1 MRHRFTRRQ
10 LLLAALPIL
19 PGSLLLR
26 QRRASALEDGRS
38 VLGYQ
43 LDLSILFNFLTLSLI
58 GNVVQEIDRRAGRYR
73 VTMDGKGT
81 AISTRTEATGIIRD
95 GRFKPL
101 ESRSVHLF
109 RGRENTVATS
119 YDYERQRVELHAVTH
134 TLLLGR
140 RRQVDD
146 TLALPPGRHVDD
158 LISAELNFAAN
169 TLDRDSDGTYS
180 TWVMRRARADN
191 EGPDDV
197 SPDGY
202 RAELVPLR
210 FRPSPDG
217 PTGRLI
223 ALVDIT
229 RFSSW
234 ARPDAPARVTFAPD
248 RRLESVQSSLI
259 LGTTLSVRVTGNA

>member
-1 MRHRFTRRQ
+1 
-10 LLLAALPIL
+10 
-19 PGSLLLR
+19 
-26 QRRASALEDGRS
+26 
-38 VLGYQ
+38 
-43 LDLSILFNFLTLSLI
+43 
-58 GNVVQEIDRRAGRYR
+58 
-73 VTMDGKGT
+73 
-81 AISTRTEATGIIRD
+81 
-95 GRFKPL
+95 
-101 ESRSVHLF
+101 
-109 RGRENTVATS
+109 
-119 YDYERQRVELHAVTH
+119 VTH

-146 TLALPPGRHVDD
+146 TLALPAGRHVDD

-169 TLDRDSDGTYS
+169 TLDRDGDGTYS

-210 FRPSPDG
+210 FRPSPEG
-217 PTGRLI
+217 PTGRLT

-248 RRLESVQSSLI
+248 RQLESVQSALI

>member
-10 LLLAALPIL
+10 FLGLL
-19 PGSLLLR
+19 PGALLVAA
-26 QRRASALEDGRS
+26 RRAQALDDGRS
-38 VLGYQ
+38 AFGYQ
-43 LDLSILFNFLTLSLI
+43 LDLSILFNFLTLSLT
-58 GNVVQEIDRRAGRYR
+58 GTVVQEIDRKAGRYR

-81 AISTRTEATGIIRD
+81 AISTRTQTTGLYRD
-95 GRFKPL
+95 GRFKPV
-101 ESRSVHLF
+101 ESRSVHHF

-146 TLALPPGRHVDD
+146 ALAIPPGRHIDD
-158 LISAELNFAAN
+158 LVSAELNFAAN
-169 TLDRDSDGTYS
+169 TFDRDSDGTYS
-180 TWVMRRARADN
+180 TWVMRRSRTDD

-210 FRPSPDG
+210 FRTTADG
-217 PTGRLI
+217 PGGRLT
-223 ALVDIT
+223 ALIDIT

-234 ARPDAPARVTFAPD
+234 ARKDTPARITFTSD
-248 RRLESVQSSLI
+248 RQLESVQSSLI
-259 LGTTLSVRVTGNA
+259 LGTTLSVRVTGSA

>member
-1 MRHRFTRRQ
+1 MLSRFTRRQ
-10 LLLAALPIL
+10 FLAALPA
-19 PGSLLLR
+19 GLLFT
-26 QRRASALEDGRS
+26 RRWASALEDGRS

-43 LDLSILFNFLTLSLI
+43 LDLSILFNFLTLSLA

-81 AISTRTEATGIIRD
+81 AISTRTEATGVIRE

-101 ESRSVHLF
+101 EMRSVHHF
-109 RGRENTVATS
+109 RGRESTVATS

-158 LISAELNFAAN
+158 LVSAELNFAAN

-180 TWVMRRARADN
+180 TWIMRRARADN

-202 RAELVPLR
+202 RAKLVPLP
-210 FRPSPDG
+210 FRPSPEG
-217 PTGRLI
+217 STGRLI
-223 ALVDIT
+223 ALIDIT

-248 RRLESVQSSLI
+248 RQLESVQSALI
-259 LGTTLSVRVTGNA
+259 LGTTLSVRVTGGA

>member
-1 MRHRFTRRQ
+1 MEGQGPGMRT
-10 LLLAALPIL
+10 
-19 PGSLLLR
+19 G
-26 QRRASALEDGRS
+26 
-38 VLGYQ
+38 
-43 LDLSILFNFLTLSLI
+43 
-58 GNVVQEIDRRAGRYR
+58 
-73 VTMDGKGT
+73 
-81 AISTRTEATGIIRD
+81 TEATGVIRE

-101 ESRSVHLF
+101 ETRSVHYF
-109 RGRENTVATS
+109 RGREHPLETS

-146 TLALPPGRHVDD
+146 TLALPAGRHVDD

-169 TLDRDSDGTYS
+169 TLDRDGDRTYS

-202 RAELVPLR
+202 RAEPVPLR
-210 FRPSPDG
+210 FRPSPAG
-217 PTGRLI
+217 PTGRLT

-229 RFSSW
+229 RFSS
-234 ARPDAPARVTFAPD
+234 T
-248 RRLESVQSSLI
+248 
-259 LGTTLSVRVTGNA
+259 

>member
-1 MRHRFTRRQ
+1 MEPLLTRRQ
-10 LLLAALPIL
+10 LLAALPA
-19 PGSLLLR
+19 GLLLTR
-26 QRRASALEDGRS
+26 GWAHALEDGRS
-38 VLGYQ
+38 VLAYQ
-43 LDLSILFNFLTLSLI
+43 LDLSVLFNFLSLSLV
-58 GNVVQEIDRRAGRYR
+58 GTVTQEVDRRAGRYR

-81 AISTRTEATGIIRD
+81 AISTRTEATGVIKD
-95 GRFKPL
+95 GRFKPV
-101 ESRSVHLF
+101 ETRSVHMF
-109 RGRENTVATS
+109 RGRENTSTTT
-119 YDYERQRVELHAVTH
+119 YDYDRQRAELHAVTH

-146 TLALPPGRHVDD
+146 TLSLPPGRQVDD

-169 TLDRDSDGTYS
+169 TLDRDADGTYHTS
-180 TWVMRRARADN
+180 VVRRARAEN

-210 FRPSPDG
+210 FRPMPDG
-217 PTGRLI
+217 PTGRLA

-234 ARPDAPARVTFAPD
+234 ARADQPARVTFAAD
-248 RRLESVQSSLI
+248 RQLESVQSALI
-259 LGTTLSVRVTGNA
+259 LGTKLSVRVTANA